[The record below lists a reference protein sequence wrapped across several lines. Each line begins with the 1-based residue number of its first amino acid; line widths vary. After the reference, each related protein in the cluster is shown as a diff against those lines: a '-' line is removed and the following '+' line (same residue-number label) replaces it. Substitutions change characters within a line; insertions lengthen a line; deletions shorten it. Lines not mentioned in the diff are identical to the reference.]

1 MDIVIVIIL
10 CSIILYVVFGNQTE
24 KKYKKGLAALQSN
37 NLELAEQL
45 FHDIYEKH
53 TDAKNKLNEI
63 TFKRG
68 ELAEKA
74 GQLEKAYEYF
84 STLQNNNP
92 DAAKKLIEIDFA
104 RGETAKKDGDL
115 NAAYN
120 YFSKIATKSNKA
132 FYEASKI
139 DFKRGVAAELS
150 KNYSL
155 ANDYYS
161 KSSTYKEDAKIHYG
175 SVCRK
180 LICHMKI
187 DSLPAEKQTSEI
199 ISSTFDEKLKNDFL
213 YRYAVKLIKKE
224 KIQYASEFIA
234 KNLDRN
240 LPEAENLES
249 FILNFKKSQLR
260 KTIEEINDSLFN
272 SENKTTS
279 TELLYNKIEEQKNI
293 INEFPQ
299 YSTTIY
305 EIQKNLFGKLVQQ
318 YISEGQFEKCLD
330 HIISYPNFQENVDL
344 LKNAA
349 ICCIRIVLEN
359 KISES
364 NYRKIIP
371 VWLTTIYNDDI
382 FINSLETTTWDD
394 DYTFSIENAVG
405 KYGSFIYKREWTN
418 INREKSSESNI
429 AIGDSQ
435 RELINL
441 FEKGLNDIQ
450 PESLHDTIYSFYTEE
465 KKAISQLVELLG
477 YDILHATPEFANRFK
492 VGETI
497 LNRASLRYG
506 KNENENLLRIGSKY
520 INLVIENGG
529 VKLQTDYKFEKYA
542 SSLWYQQLAVKH
554 VNNKATASLTAEIF
568 KNVIERFDSIKDDF
582 EEKCISAIRKFI
594 SLNDQDETLIPLME
608 KLLEII
614 PSSDKLRYLFADFV
628 TSYCIDK
635 INAKSISEP
644 RALELLIKAIVA
656 CPDNHKTAKNLAIF
670 VGMHLSDD
678 NFNRKLKSL
687 IPSLQKIESESL
699 YDSFQNELL
708 PLRDEL
714 NSLLRKS
721 NINYSRVRDCI
732 STIDE
737 LINSVEPL
745 DDDTLN

>member
-1 MDIVIVIIL
+1 M
-10 CSIILYVVFGNQTE
+10 
-24 KKYKKGLAALQSN
+24 
-37 NLELAEQL
+37 
-45 FHDIYEKH
+45 
-53 TDAKNKLNEI
+53 
-63 TFKRG
+63 
-68 ELAEKA
+68 
-74 GQLEKAYEYF
+74 
-84 STLQNNNP
+84 
-92 DAAKKLIEIDFA
+92 
-104 RGETAKKDGDL
+104 
-115 NAAYN
+115 
-120 YFSKIATKSNKA
+120 
-132 FYEASKI
+132 
-139 DFKRGVAAELS
+139 
-150 KNYSL
+150 
-155 ANDYYS
+155 
-161 KSSTYKEDAKIHYG
+161 
-175 SVCRK
+175 
-180 LICHMKI
+180 
-187 DSLPAEKQTSEI
+187 
-199 ISSTFDEKLKNDFL
+199 IS
-213 YRYAVKLIKKE
+213 
-224 KIQYASEFIA
+224 
-234 KNLDRN
+234 
-240 LPEAENLES
+240 
-249 FILNFKKSQLR
+249 
-260 KTIEEINDSLFN
+260 
-272 SENKTTS
+272 
-279 TELLYNKIEEQKNI
+279 
-293 INEFPQ
+293 
-299 YSTTIY
+299 
-305 EIQKNLFGKLVQQ
+305 
-318 YISEGQFEKCLD
+318 
-330 HIISYPNFQENVDL
+330 
-344 LKNAA
+344 
-349 ICCIRIVLEN
+349 
-359 KISES
+359 
-364 NYRKIIP
+364 
-371 VWLTTIYNDDI
+371 
-382 FINSLETTTWDD
+382 
-394 DYTFSIENAVG
+394 
-405 KYGSFIYKREWTN
+405 
-418 INREKSSESNI
+418 
-429 AIGDSQ
+429 
-435 RELINL
+435 
-441 FEKGLNDIQ
+441 
-450 PESLHDTIYSFYTEE
+450 
-465 KKAISQLVELLG
+465 
-477 YDILHATPEFANRFK
+477 
-492 VGETI
+492 
-497 LNRASLRYG
+497 YG